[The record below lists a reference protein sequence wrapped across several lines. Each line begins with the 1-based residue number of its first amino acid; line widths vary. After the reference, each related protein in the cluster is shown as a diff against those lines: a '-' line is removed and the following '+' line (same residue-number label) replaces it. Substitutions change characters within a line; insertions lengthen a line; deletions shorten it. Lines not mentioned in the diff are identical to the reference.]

1 MFLAAAGNLA
11 LLARLHFVKPVLQV
25 TNAMIDQAPI
35 FFQLGFAGAARAN
48 APADAAEVAP
58 HLPQARQRVFQL
70 RQLDLQARLG
80 GAGAGGEDV
89 EYQFTAVKDFE
100 LRRFFQV
107 ADLRRRQIVVEK
119 DHIGVCGLHLF
130 LKLRQLPLADVGGGI
145 NFEAFLAKA
154 ADDRRAGG
162 SRQTA

>member
-1 MFLAAAGNLA
+1 M
-11 LLARLHFVKPVLQV
+11 LQV

-70 RQLDLQARLG
+70 RQLDLQARPRAVCG
-80 GAGAGGEDV
+80 GAGGGEDV

-130 LKLRQLPLADVGGGI
+130 LKLRQLPFADVGGGI

-154 ADDRRAGG
+154 ADDRR
-162 SRQTA
+162 RR